1 MGQTTTS
8 NANIPDP
15 NRRVMARMP
24 LFNVGTPEAP
34 AALPAK
40 LSPGVNYR
48 MAAPKMPTTGYNV
61 FDTTTPEG
69 KMFANMPLNFRDG
82 GDAGAKKAALDK
94 VKQFLIDMDIN
105 PMDIAMMIPKTT
117 VMGLGMYPSEVADST
132 LEAYYARQLEDERR
146 KKPVGRAEGSPP
158 EGEMSAVPSIDRFG
172 NFIADPVQPEPKRS
186 LGEKAVGVAETAL
199 TLGTGTVLSPL
210 NVITQAIQR
219 GIDRARG
226 KAVPDKN
233 WEPDLS
239 RGVPMPKTPAGQE
252 MLQNVGRFMQDTK
265 LDAALPQTQL
275 MRTRVGPQ
283 AAKYTTE
290 AVKNIAKSVDDSI
303 PPMSPPMTPAMAG
316 AATGPRVSTPPA
328 APVRDISE
336 QSKGIMDIAKPMEA
350 TRPKGSVMRTE
361 ELKDAF
367 EFDFDA
373 FLVKNEDRYKD
384 IPASQQ
390 KAAFDFIDTKLMDYF
405 RKDYGTPDDPLRNL
419 FLQNKTTI
427 DKKISG
433 NADLQSEAS
442 KKILA
447 DPNQS
452 AEAKRDAMIYLSST
466 YDIVTPVDQL
476 FLESKF
482 PTRQDVMEAS
492 RRNVDKMRSQNALTT
507 KEPESRSYVAKDQL
521 SNFSPIEQRAL
532 QQGEI
537 LYTRAPIG
545 FSDKDARL
553 PFDRQSLYEHL
564 MTVPPERLRDPTY
577 TLEQALRDSEKNY
590 KLIKDPKRIAKRIN
604 NGQQTTPEQKFTE
617 TQYLSN
623 VPTAKENVG
632 WFQLPTVNS
641 LLIEGR
647 LLKHCL
653 SWNEEYQTKLL
664 DGRSQFFSLRDKKGN
679 AITSV
684 ELERD
689 SNGDY
694 SVVKQIKSR
703 FNARVPDVY
712 ANDVEKFIGDL
723 AAKYGPNRVVVK
735 ERLLPKNLEDYVTST
750 VTYDPDPPAQ

>member
-1 MGQTTTS
+1 LSILSGMIGQ
-8 NANIPDP
+8 
-15 NRRVMARMP
+15 
-24 LFNVGTPEAP
+24 P
-34 AALPAK
+34 AAAVY
-40 LSPGVNYR
+40 SVG
-48 MAAPKMPTTGYNV
+48 
-61 FDTTTPEG
+61 
-69 KMFANMPLNFRDG
+69 
-82 GDAGAKKAALDK
+82 KAAIAPNVPIKERGKLGEETM
-94 VKQFLIDMDIN
+94 KQVSPQLMYQ
-105 PMDIAMMIPKTT
+105 PKT
-117 VMGLGMYPSEVADST
+117 E
-132 LEAYYARQLEDERR
+132 
-146 KKPVGRAEGSPP
+146 
-158 EGEMSAVPSIDRFG
+158 
-172 NFIADPVQPEPKRS
+172 
-186 LGEKAVGVAETAL
+186 
-199 TLGTGTVLSPL
+199 
-210 NVITQAIQR
+210 
-219 GIDRARG
+219 
-226 KAVPDKN
+226 
-233 WEPDLS
+233 
-239 RGVPMPKTPAGQE
+239 AGQE
-252 MLQNVGRFMQDTK
+252 ALQGVAKFMQESK
-265 LDAALPQTQL
+265 LDAALPQAQL
-275 MRTRVGPQ
+275 MRPMVGPAAGQYAVQ
-283 AAKYTTE
+283 AAKQ
-290 AVKNIAKSVDDSI
+290 AAKKVKDVMP
-303 PPMSPPMTPAMAG
+303 PPMMPPPMAPAMAG
-316 AATGPRVSTPPA
+316 AGIGSLPA
-328 APVRDISE
+328 GIPDLGQ
-336 QSKGIMDIAKPMEA
+336 QSKGIMGVAKPMEA

-373 FLVKNEDRYKD
+373 FLVKNEDKYKD

-427 DKKISG
+427 DRKMSG
-433 NADLQSEAS
+433 NADLQAESS

-482 PTRQDVMEAS
+482 PTRQDVMGAS
-492 RRNVDKMRSQNALTT
+492 RRNVDKMRSQNALTQM
-507 KEPESRSYVAKDQL
+507 EPQSRSYVTEDQL

-537 LYTRAPIG
+537 LYTRALIG

-590 KLIKDPKRIAKRIN
+590 KLIKDPGRIARRID

-641 LLIEGR
+641 LKIEGR

-653 SWNEEYQTKLL
+653 SWNEEYQKKLL

-750 VTYDPDPPAQ
+750 VTYDPDPPAP